1 MRKAKTYRI
10 TYKGYK
16 NIVDTMYITAWNQSE
31 ARRRALKNNKVQYL
45 LSVEGQERW
54 LKNTQV
60 KNLRN

>member
-45 LSVEGQERW
+45 LRVEGQER
-54 LKNTQV
+54 
-60 KNLRN
+60 